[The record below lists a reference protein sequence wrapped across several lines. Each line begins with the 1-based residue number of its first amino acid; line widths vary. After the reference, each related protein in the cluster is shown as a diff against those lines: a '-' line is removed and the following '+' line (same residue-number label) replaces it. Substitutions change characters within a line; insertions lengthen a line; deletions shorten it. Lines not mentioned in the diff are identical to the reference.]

1 MLLQES
7 VPKAFESS
15 SVGVKHGWQGRVEWS
30 ECWRLSESGFDGVE
44 SSVMPRCPLEDV
56 LGTEKTTKILC
67 AARRDVSGEVS
78 QLVDQAE
85 ERAKLGDVRRS
96 RELGDHPKLRWISR
110 DAVLADLVATERSP
124 RLCEVELRLV
134 ECDAMFTAAEKHSS
148 NAVDMGVEAR
158 IPEKRVI
165 PDFAQLSNAAEG
177 DVSAAVV
184 FITG

>member
-1 MLLQES
+1 MLLQRS
-7 VPKAFESS
+7 VPKACESC
-15 SVGVKHGWQGRVEWS
+15 SVGLKHGWQGRVEWS
-30 ECWRLSESGFDGVE
+30 KCWRLSESGFDGVE
-44 SSVMPRCPLEDV
+44 GSVMPRCPLEDV
-56 LGTEKTTKILC
+56 LGTEKATKILC
-67 AARRDVSGEVS
+67 AGRDVSGEVS

-85 ERAKLGDVRRS
+85 ERAKLGDIRRS
-96 RELGDHPKLRWISR
+96 GELGDGPKLRWISR

-148 NAVDMGVEAR
+148 NAVDVGVEAQ

-177 DVSAAVV
+177 DVSTAVV